1 MRELLDAADCSQ
13 AKLADKVPGLY
24 PMALTRHLRNP
35 GDDGAYPPA
44 EQMVRAIN
52 RAMAKLLGLPE
63 VENYLAVLALL
74 EGLLPPRSD
83 DLTFDALQ
91 EFVAELEPY
100 FEGGA
105 ANAVADAWMKIDD
118 RWRRGILAGLTVERG
133 QELVRRLQG
142 KPRRSSSLAIFL
154 KMFTDAGVP
163 LFDSLRKT
171 EALSRRFARDRF
183 EAHVAEVIGRL
194 DITAK
199 ARIGSANA
207 IMLSF
212 DLALDYVLSDD
223 WAELLGSNQR
233 KRSRRRGVGA
243 ADALAATRRKET
255 N

>member
-1 MRELLDAADCSQ
+1 VRELLDAADCSQ

-35 GDDGAYPPA
+35 GEDGAYPPA

-52 RAMAKLLGLPE
+52 RAVAKLVGLPE
-63 VENYLAVLALL
+63 VANYLAVLALL

-105 ANAVADAWMKIDD
+105 ANAVADAWMKLDD
-118 RWRRGILAGLTVERG
+118 HSRWGILGGLTVERG

-154 KMFTDAGVP
+154 KMFSDAGAP
-163 LFDSLRKT
+163 LFDSLRET
-171 EALSRRFARDRF
+171 EALSLRFARDRF

-199 ARIGSANA
+199 ARIGSAHA

-212 DLALDYVLSDD
+212 DLALDDVLPDD
-223 WAELLGSNQR
+223 WPERRRSPQW
-233 KRSRRRGVGA
+233 KRSRRRDAGVA
-243 ADALAATRRKET
+243 AALAALRRKET
-255 N
+255 H